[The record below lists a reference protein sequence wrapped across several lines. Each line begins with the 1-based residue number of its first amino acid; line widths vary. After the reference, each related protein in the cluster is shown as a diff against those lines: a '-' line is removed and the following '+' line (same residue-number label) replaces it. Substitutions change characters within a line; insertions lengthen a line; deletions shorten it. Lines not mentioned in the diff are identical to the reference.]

1 MSDTDTQ
8 HALKPEA
15 HTHSHEHHS
24 HDNLHSHAEH
34 DHHHDTFWV
43 KIASALHLPGY
54 AHDHGSIAGD
64 AVVYNNALAIRT
76 VKLSLLAL
84 GLTTILQV
92 FIYISSGSVALLGDT
107 VHNFGD
113 AANSIPLWIALV
125 LLRRPPTKRFTYGF
139 GRAED
144 VAGLFIVF
152 SIGFSAVYIL
162 WESVQKLINPQ
173 PLTNL
178 PWVAAAAIVG
188 FVGNE
193 LVALMEIRVGRQIGS
208 AAMVADGQHA
218 RTDGLTS
225 LAVLVASG
233 GAALGMPIL
242 DPIIGILMGIL
253 IVFITRDAA
262 ISVWYR
268 LMDAIDPKLTERA
281 EAIIKYYSEV
291 KAIAQLQLRW
301 IGHELHAEVGVHVDP
316 AWTVAQA
323 DHLADHL
330 RDDLQQGIPNLRY
343 ITIAFVS
350 GNAAE

>member
-1 MSDTDTQ
+1 
-8 HALKPEA
+8 
-15 HTHSHEHHS
+15 
-24 HDNLHSHAEH
+24 
-34 DHHHDTFWV
+34 
-43 KIASALHLPGY
+43 
-54 AHDHGSIAGD
+54 
-64 AVVYNNALAIRT
+64 
-76 VKLSLLAL
+76 
-84 GLTTILQV
+84 
-92 FIYISSGSVALLGDT
+92 
-107 VHNFGD
+107 
-113 AANSIPLWIALV
+113 
-125 LLRRPPTKRFTYGF
+125 
-139 GRAED
+139 
-144 VAGLFIVF
+144 
-152 SIGFSAVYIL
+152 
-162 WESVQKLINPQ
+162 
-173 PLTNL
+173 
-178 PWVAAAAIVG
+178 
-188 FVGNE
+188 
-193 LVALMEIRVGRQIGS
+193 
-208 AAMVADGQHA
+208 
-218 RTDGLTS
+218 LTS